1 MGRRLLSHLLIS
13 LAVFILTATF
23 FMWTVDSRVLEPT
36 ALSSELRKAGVAQEI
51 AKLMPEIVTADKQE
65 STLEEAEDMK
75 NKISQ
80 AVTVDY
86 VDQKITE
93 ITNSVL
99 TFVRNGE
106 PQPVISLS
114 DFPERLKALG
124 VETDGDFA
132 DEFAKPI
139 ELNKEGK
146 LDNINKGYETFKLLK
161 YAGLALF
168 AVLMLLEWF
177 VAEKGQKLK
186 RISRVFLYAGVS
198 YLIYWLALIVAP
210 GRLTSTLQKN
220 VNAEYDTMGL
230 IDSVLK
236 AVQGIF
242 SGYFLVFTVVCLGIA
257 TLLYAIRHYRH
268 GDVLPGSAPVA
279 RTPLKK

>member
-1 MGRRLLSHLLIS
+1 MGRRLLSHLLIG

-23 FMWTVDSRVLEPT
+23 FMWTVDSRVLEPS
-36 ALSSELRKAGVAQEI
+36 ALNGELRKAGVAQEL
-51 AKLMPEIVTADKQE
+51 AKLMPEIVTADKE
-65 STLEEAEDMK
+65 TSNPEEVEDMK

-80 AVTVDY
+80 AVTADY

-93 ITNSVL
+93 ITTSIL

-139 ELNKEGK
+139 QLNEEGK
-146 LDNINKGYETFKLLK
+146 LDNINKGYETFKLVK

-168 AVLMLLEWF
+168 IILMLFEWF

-186 RISRVFLYAGVS
+186 RTSRVFLYAGVS
-198 YLIYWLALIVAP
+198 YLIYWVALVVAP
-210 GRLTSTLQKN
+210 GRLSSTLQN
-220 VNAEYDTMGL
+220 SVEANYDTTGL

-236 AVQGIF
+236 AIQGLF
-242 SGYFLVFTVVCLGIA
+242 SGYFLMFTIACLGIA
-257 TLLYAIRHYRH
+257 LLLYVIRHYRH
-268 GDVLPGSAPVA
+268 GDVLPGSTPVA
-279 RTPLKK
+279 QKPRKK

>member
-1 MGRRLLSHLLIS
+1 MARKLLSHFLIG

-23 FMWTVDSRVLEPT
+23 FMWTIDNRVLEPT
-36 ALSSELRKAGVAQEI
+36 ALSGELRKAGVAQELS
-51 AKLMPEIVTADKQE
+51 KLMPEIVTGDKE
-65 STLEEAEDMK
+65 TSTPAELEDMK

-80 AVTVDY
+80 VVTAEY
-86 VDQKITE
+86 VDTKVTE

-124 VETDGDFA
+124 VDVDGDFA

-146 LDNINKGYETFKLLK
+146 LDNLNKGYETFKLVK

-168 AVLMLLEWF
+168 LIIMTLEWF
-177 VAEKGQKLK
+177 TAERGQKLK
-186 RISRVFLYAGVS
+186 RTSRVFLYAGVS
-198 YLIYWLALIVAP
+198 SLIYWVALVLAP
-210 GRLTSTLQKN
+210 GRLSSTLQNN
-220 VNAEYDTMGL
+220 VEAEYDTTGL

-242 SGYFLVFTVVCLGIA
+242 SGYFLMFTVACLGIA
-257 TLLYAIRHYRH
+257 LLLYVIRHYKH
-268 GDVLPGSAPVA
+268 GDVLPGSPAPAVSS
-279 RTPLKK
+279 KKK